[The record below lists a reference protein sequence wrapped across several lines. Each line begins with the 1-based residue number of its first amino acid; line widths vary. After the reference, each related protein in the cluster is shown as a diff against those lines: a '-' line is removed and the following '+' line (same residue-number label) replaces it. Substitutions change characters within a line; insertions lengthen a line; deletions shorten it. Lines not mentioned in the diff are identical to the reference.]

1 MWSTLPFLPLFD
13 CVSGTSSAQM
23 PNSSRFAAKGNVTFD
38 VLGGKSGKIAARNG
52 NEVATDG
59 TVGGKNG
66 KVRRGNGQLHVAK
79 PVIAIR

>member
-13 CVSGTSSAQM
+13 CVSGASSGRM
-23 PNSSRFAAKGNVTFD
+23 PNSSRFAAFGHLTVD
-38 VLGGKSGKIAARNG
+38 VLGGKSGTIAARNG
-52 NEVATDG
+52 NEVAMDG